1 VREGEGVKLGVALG
15 GGGARGL
22 AHAGFLAE
30 LARAGFS
37 PAYLAG
43 TSMGAVVGGLYV
55 AGHDM
60 DKLIRV
66 FSHLNLRE
74 IFGMPESYRQMLER
88 SVGEALLERFRGPS
102 WKHEPSPRLA
112 RMLELLRLFGKG
124 LSFEELARPFAAVA
138 ADLITGEEVVI
149 RTGPLYLGLAA
160 SAALPGVFHPIPWH
174 GRWLID
180 GGVVNNLPADVV
192 VDMGAE
198 VVVAVDVSAPLA
210 SNPSTTM
217 EVVLQ
222 SYAIT
227 ARQLV
232 RVKLARVRERLGERL
247 IYVRPEVE
255 GIGVLEFERLPEA
268 VAAGRAAAQAAI
280 ARIRAAFG

>member
-1 VREGEGVKLGVALG
+1 MSGSEGTRLGIALG

-30 LARAGFS
+30 LEEVGIT
-37 PAYLAG
+37 PACLAG
-43 TSMGAVVGGLYV
+43 TSMGAVVGGLYA
-55 AGHDM
+55 AGQDM
-60 DKLIRV
+60 EKLIRV
-66 FSHLNLRE
+66 FSHLDLRE

-88 SVGEALLERFRGPS
+88 SIGEALLERFRGPS
-102 WKHEPSPRLA
+102 WKHEPSPRLS
-112 RMLELLRLFGKG
+112 RMLELLRLFGKR
-124 LSFEELARPFAAVA
+124 LSFEELERPFAAVA
-138 ADLITGEEVVI
+138 ADLLSGEEVVI
-149 RTGPLYLGLAA
+149 RSGPLYLGLAA
-160 SAALPGVFHPIPWH
+160 SAALPGVFHPIPWN

-192 VDMGAE
+192 QAMGAG
-198 VVVAVDVSAPLA
+198 VVVAVDVAAPLA

-227 ARQLV
+227 ARELV

-268 VAAGRAAAQAAI
+268 VAAGRAAAREVLPRIQAAL
-280 ARIRAAFG
+280 R

>member
-1 VREGEGVKLGVALG
+1 MTKGRETQLGIALG

-30 LARAGFS
+30 LEEAGFS

-43 TSMGAVVGGLYV
+43 TSMGAIVGGLYA
-55 AGHDM
+55 AGHEM
-60 DKLIRV
+60 EKLIRV
-66 FSHLNLRE
+66 FSHLELRE
-74 IFGMPESYRQMLER
+74 IFGVPESYRRMLER
-88 SVGEALLERFRGPS
+88 SLGEALLERFRGPS

-112 RMLELLRLFGKG
+112 RMLELLRLLGKG
-124 LSFEELARPFAAVA
+124 FSFEELPRPFAAVA

-149 RTGPLYLGLAA
+149 RTGPLYLGMAA
-160 SAALPGVFHPIPWH
+160 SAALPGVFHPIQWRD
-174 GRWLID
+174 RWLID

-192 VDMGAE
+192 ADMGAG

-210 SNPSTTM
+210 GNPATTM

-227 ARQLV
+227 AKELA
-232 RVKLARVRERLGERL
+232 RVKLDQVRKRLGERL

-255 GIGVLEFERLPEA
+255 GIGVLEFERLPQA
-268 VAAGRAAAQAAI
+268 VEAGRAAAQAAI
-280 ARIRAAFG
+280 PRIRAALG